1 MSHFVMEVSEDL
13 QEEWHSTILHDN
25 MNISCFM
32 VHGRRL
38 EEARDKR
45 KSRYSKRARP
55 FNGGSSKN
63 RLQILDKPRFKKRV
77 SNYVPSK
84 FLNARDDKGNEL
96 KPKKGRSENSQNE
109 KPTCSSVERVI
120 LVSAW

>member
-25 MNISCFM
+25 MNISCLM

-63 RLQILDKPRFKKRV
+63 RLQIQDK
-77 SNYVPSK
+77 
-84 FLNARDDKGNEL
+84 
-96 KPKKGRSENSQNE
+96 
-109 KPTCSSVERVI
+109 I
-120 LVSAW
+120 